1 MENVESL
8 TIDYEDCLRQLADEG
23 HLYFEEIDGEKY
35 YMISEQGRRASSE
48 LYDTLDKEFRERS
61 IRYAIKHISL
71 SESGARIS
79 SSVTEAENNRYKVTL
94 EAYGKAGQIM
104 STSILVSSFSEAEMI
119 KSNFDNKPDAIYR
132 GILFS
137 LTGRL
142 EYIS

>member
-1 MENVESL
+1 
-8 TIDYEDCLRQLADEG
+8 
-23 HLYFEEIDGEKY
+23 
-35 YMISEQGRRASSE
+35 MISEQGRRASSE

-71 SESGARIS
+71 SESGARIT

-104 STSILVSSFSEAEMI
+104 STSILVSSRSEAEMI
-119 KSNFDNKPDAIYR
+119 KNNFDNKPDAIYR